1 VIVLGI
7 SGAQVIAALGGASTK
22 VNAQV
27 QWFCSL
33 AIDEGVLTPEL
44 CRELFSRVGDN
55 AELLVF
61 GQQVMD
67 LHLTDDLD
75 KFHTMMSEAYTRT
88 KGGDPPPALNLDI
101 APSATPTVAAAAPAA
116 ASADAV
122 KEPAVEMPDA
132 GISLASSDAE
142 FNWNRLPSLSGVEAM
157 SGNAVIK
164 LMANLL
170 AGVRDLGVSDLRIS
184 PGSKPCVICNREM
197 RFFGDCILTSSA
209 AAKLN
214 TILLTP
220 QLKERFDESQEVN
233 YAMSLADDKRIR
245 VNLMQQHHGII
256 GTYHFVPTSILSLQE
271 LGFVHEKVIGRL
283 LDYQHGLIL
292 VSGRSGHG
300 KTSTLAAMID
310 IVNARQR
317 AFISCIEDPIEI
329 VHAPKHSII
338 SQREIGVDSLT
349 YKTAITAAMRMCAD
363 LITIGDLRD
372 LESLRL
378 AFKAAEAGHLVIGT
392 VNTGD
397 VESTLNFLREAVPS
411 PNQREVRERIADVI
425 CGIVC
430 QQLVPLQAG
439 GLVLATE
446 ILVNNEQTSQL
457 IQQGQSEELHT
468 VMEAG
473 NAQGMHS
480 MGQSIYAL
488 YENELISAESALANL
503 RDKELIK
510 RIVAQ
515 QFDEAIAVFDA
526 DKN

>member
-1 VIVLGI
+1 M
-7 SGAQVIAALGGASTK
+7 
-22 VNAQV
+22 NAQV

-67 LHLTDDLD
+67 LQLTDDLD

-88 KGGDPPPALNLDI
+88 KGGEPPPALNIDI
-101 APSATPTVAAAAPAA
+101 APSDTPTVAAAPDALPT
-116 ASADAV
+116 DAV
-122 KEPAVEMPDA
+122 KEPTPEMPDD
-132 GISLASSDAE
+132 GITLATNDAE

-157 SGNAVIK
+157 SEKNVLK
-164 LMANLL
+164 LIANLL

-184 PGSKPCVICNREM
+184 PGSKPCVIRDREM
-197 RFFGDCILTSSA
+197 RFFGDCILTAAA

-214 TILLTP
+214 TVLLTP
-220 QLKERFDESQEVN
+220 QLQERFDESQEVN

-256 GTYHFVPTSILSLQE
+256 GTYHFVPTAILNLQE

-300 KTSTLAAMID
+300 KTSTLAAMVD

-329 VHAPKHSII
+329 VHAPKYSII

-349 YKTAITAAMRMCAD
+349 YKTAIKAAMRMSAD

-378 AFKAAEAGHLVIGT
+378 AFKAAEAGHLVIAT

-397 VESTLNFLREAVPS
+397 VESTLNFLLEAVPS
-411 PNQREVRERIADVI
+411 PNQQDVRERIADVI

-446 ILVNNEQTSQL
+446 ILVNNDQTSQL
-457 IQQGQSEELHT
+457 IQQGQTQELRT

-480 MGQSIYAL
+480 MAQSIYAL
-488 YENELISAESALANL
+488 YENKLISAESALAYL

-515 QFDEAIAVFDA
+515 QFDETIAVFDA

>member
-1 VIVLGI
+1 M
-7 SGAQVIAALGGASTK
+7 
-22 VNAQV
+22 NAQV

-44 CRELFSRVGDN
+44 CRELFSLVGDS

-67 LHLTDDLD
+67 MHLTDDLD

-88 KGGDPPPALNLDI
+88 KGGDPPPALNIGI
-101 APSATPTVAAAAPAA
+101 APNAAPTVELATAPAA
-116 ASADAV
+116 VSTVVAKDPTPEILDPS
-122 KEPAVEMPDA
+122 
-132 GISLASSDAE
+132 ISLTPIDAE
-142 FNWNRLPSLSGVEAM
+142 FNWNQLPSLSGVEVM
-157 SGNAVIK
+157 SGKDVLK

-170 AGVRDLGVSDLRIS
+170 ASVRDLGVSDLRIS
-184 PGSKPCVICNREM
+184 PGSKPCVIRDREM
-197 RFFGDCILTSSA
+197 RFFGECILTAAA

-220 QLKERFDESQEVN
+220 QLQDRFDECREVN
-233 YAMSLADDKRIR
+233 YAMSLSGDKRIR

-271 LGFVHEKVIGRL
+271 LGFVHEKVICRL
-283 LDYQHGLIL
+283 LNYQHGLIL

-300 KTSTLAAMID
+300 KTSTLAAMVD
-310 IVNARQR
+310 IVNAQRR

-329 VHAPKHSII
+329 VHAPKYSVI

-349 YKTAITAAMRMCAD
+349 YKTAITTAMRMYAD
-363 LITIGDLRD
+363 LINIGDLRD

-397 VESTLNFLREAVPS
+397 VESTLNFLLEAVPS
-411 PNQREVRERIADVI
+411 PNQQDVRERIADVI
-425 CGIVC
+425 RGIVC

-446 ILVNNEQTSQL
+446 ILVNNDQTSQL
-457 IQQGQSEELHT
+457 IQQGQTQELRT

-480 MGQSIYAL
+480 MSQSIYAL
-488 YENELISAESALANL
+488 YENELISAESALAHL

-510 RIVAQ
+510 RIVTK
-515 QFDEAIAVFDA
+515 QFDEAMAVFDA
-526 DKN
+526 NKN